1 MRLLRSLALFV
12 ALVSVAGVF
21 SAVAAQDAP
30 DPAPTAASSSSV
42 TFVEG
47 ATVRVDGRWVQRDF
61 FVVDSTI
68 QWTTDRTITDTLQL
82 SEHYVTPGFADAH
95 THNLDRSWQRSFI
108 DRYLSE
114 GTLVVQNLTSKSNGA
129 RAFREYMQD
138 IPSPIVRYANW
149 GFTSTL
155 GHPFM
160 AYEPYVMGLTNPSE
174 WEAQIDS
181 IAQSRIDLYNSYAF
195 VDSVAQLASIWP
207 RFLATNPNL
216 VKIYYFNEAEID
228 EQIPG
233 NHGLR
238 LEVAHAIID
247 SARASGL
254 DVYAHVN
261 SRRGV
266 ERMLDAGVNGL
277 GHMPGHSWDGD
288 STTFDNYYLPNS
300 VLQQAADQDV
310 VIIPTATINAY
321 SNRGDSTA
329 IQAAADFQT
338 DLIRRY
344 RQMGGVIAA
353 GSDIFA
359 STGEVMYTYYAEH
372 IDLPP
377 GEKLDL
383 LTTETTEAVLP
394 DVQTGRMAEGY
405 AASFLVF
412 REEPFASTQWH
423 KPAFVYLNGREVAS
437 TPPEDAE
444 RTDD

>member
-1 MRLLRSLALFV
+1 MRFLRFLSLV
-12 ALVSVAGVF
+12 MALVLTTGPFAPVT
-21 SAVAAQDAP
+21 AQTAP
-30 DPAPTAASSSSV
+30 SDSQSHTPSSSA

-47 ATVRVDGRWVQRDF
+47 ATLRVDGQWVQRDF
-61 FVVDSTI
+61 HIVDGTI
-68 QWTTDRTITDTLQL
+68 QWATDRTIEDTLRL
-82 SEHYVTPGFADAH
+82 AGYYVTPGFADAH
-95 THNLDRSWQRSFI
+95 THNLDRSWQRGFV

-114 GTLVVQNLTSKSNGA
+114 GTLVVQNLTSKSQGTRDF
-129 RAFREYMQD
+129 RAYLDEV
-138 IPSPIVRYANW
+138 PAPTVRYANW

-155 GHPFM
+155 GHPFV
-160 AYEPYVMGLTNPSE
+160 AYEPYAMGLNNPSA
-174 WEAQIDS
+174 WEEQADS

-207 RFLATNPNL
+207 RFLETNPDV

-228 EQIPG
+228 EQIMG

-238 LEVAHAIID
+238 FEVAEAIID
-247 SARASGL
+247 SAHAHGL

-266 ERMLDAGVNGL
+266 ERMLDAGADGFA
-277 GHMPGHSWDGD
+277 HMPGHSWDGD
-288 STTFDNYYLPNS
+288 STTVDAYYLPDE
-300 VLQQAADQDV
+300 VLRQAADQDA
-310 VIIPTATINAY
+310 VIIPTATLNVY

-344 RQMGGVIAA
+344 RGMGGVIAA
-353 GSDIFA
+353 GSDVFA
-359 STGEVMYTYYAEH
+359 STGEVMYAYYAEH

-383 LTTETTEAVLP
+383 LTTETTRAILP
-394 DVQTGRMAEGY
+394 DEQTGRIAEGY

-412 REEPFASTQWH
+412 REQPFASDQWH
-423 KPAFVYLNGREVAS
+423 KPAYVYLDGREVAH
-437 TPPEDAE
+437 TPPDGTQRA
-444 RTDD
+444 DD